1 MSDFEKKKEEY
12 LEKLSTKT
20 EIVTSLAK
28 KDDERSRATLRILVD
43 PRDEKE
49 LKVANYTLDFTE
61 DCLNL
66 VTSAACG
73 NVETVPVE
81 ENEGLKA
88 IAGIMKM
95 LLSGEEVT
103 SESMT
108 SKITNSKKASL
119 SPEKLAEI
127 VYGMMVGFACDPE
140 EALEFICEELGIS
153 LENEVDLIRLKVLL
167 EESQAKM
174 QAMQP
179 NQNIYQNMTDKS
191 VDEFVEFSEAFHSLC
206 EKNIK
211 KEDSIDSLVYKI
223 LKGLR

>member
-20 EIVTSLAK
+20 EFVKSLAK
-28 KDDERSRATLRILVD
+28 KDDERSRATLRVLVD

-49 LKVANYTLDFTE
+49 LKVATSTLDFTE
-61 DCLNL
+61 DFLNL

-81 ENEGLKA
+81 ENEGVKA
-88 IAGIMKM
+88 IAAVMKM
-95 LLSGEEVT
+95 LISGEEVT
-103 SESMT
+103 SES
-108 SKITNSKKASL
+108 ITAKLNNSNKADL
-119 SPEKLAEI
+119 SPEKTAEI
-127 VYGMMVGFACDPE
+127 IYGMMVGFACDPE
-140 EALEFICEELGIS
+140 EAMRFICEELGVS
-153 LENEVDLIRLKVLL
+153 LESEVDLIRLQVLL

-179 NQNIYQNMTDKS
+179 NQNVYQNMTDKS
-191 VDEFVEFSEAFHSLC
+191 VDDFVEFSEAFHSLC

-211 KEDSIDSLVYKI
+211 KEDSTDLLVYKL
-223 LKGLR
+223 LKDLR